1 MIPSTMTDTNDSGF
15 LVPHTKLPV
24 TMYVTPDETNRA
36 VAIRIAAVIRRA
48 SEQQRK
54 AVLLLSPGS
63 TPQGVYRELVRLH
76 QEEGLDFSN
85 VVVFVSVEFYGIGKE
100 RPQSIYA
107 SLHANL
113 FDLINIPMDQIHVPD
128 SQIELS
134 QMAAYCAQFD
144 QQIQEVGGI
153 DFALLGFGSNGHIA
167 GNEPFSESNSRTHM
181 CVLDPVTRIRLA
193 SEFFGE
199 DNVPTQAIT
208 MGLGTI
214 MESREVAVMALGEH
228 KSRVVCALAEGP
240 VTNKV
245 PVSLFQD
252 HGNTNVYLDS
262 ASASGLEAI
271 ATPWTLGSVDWN
283 ETMIIRALVWL
294 SEKTNKSLLKLDDD
308 DFRNYNLH
316 QLLRHHGPSHLLAHR
331 VFNLVQDTICNRV
344 LDAEAQ
350 TVICFSPHP
359 DDDVISMG
367 GTLIRLNEE
376 GHQTHIAYMT
386 SGNIAVFDDD
396 AQRIADLVTEY
407 NHLFGIENDKSI
419 EVERRVSDDLAN
431 KHAGDPDSDAVLKI
445 KGLIRW
451 SEAKAGA
458 IVAGCSEEHLHFL
471 DLPFYRT
478 GTVKKNPVGEADV
491 SIIVSLLEK
500 VQPDVI
506 FVAGDLSDPHGTH
519 RVCAE
524 AIFKAIEVLQEG
536 GHKIPAVLL
545 YRGAWHEY
553 AIHEIDL
560 SVPLSPGH
568 QQTKRKAIFKH
579 ESQKDEALFPGSDP
593 REFWER
599 AEDRNKATAKQFNDL
614 GLPEFPA
621 LEAFQRWN
629 GQKL

>member
-1 MIPSTMTDTNDSGF
+1 MVQSTLTETNDNGF

-24 TMYVTPDETNRA
+24 TMYSTPGDTNRA
-36 VAIRIAAVIRRA
+36 VAGRVASVIRRA
-48 SEQQRK
+48 EQQDRS

-76 QEEGLDFSN
+76 EEEDLDFSN
-85 VVVFVSVEFYGIGKE
+85 VVIFVSLEFYGLSKE
-100 RPQSIYA
+100 RPQSIHA

-113 FDLINIPMDQIHVPD
+113 FDQINIPDDQIHIPD

-134 QMAAYCAQFD
+134 QMAVYCSQFD
-144 QQIQEVGGI
+144 QLIQDVGGI

-181 CVLDPVTRIRLA
+181 CVLDPGTRICLA

-199 DNVPTQAIT
+199 ENVPTQAIT

-228 KSRVVCALAEGP
+228 KARVVSALAEGP

-262 ASASGLEAI
+262 ASASGLEVI
-271 ATPWTLGSVDWN
+271 ATPWTLGAVDWN
-283 ETMIIRALVWL
+283 ETMVIRAMVWL
-294 SEKTNKSLLKLDDD
+294 SEQTNKPLLKLDDD
-308 DFRNYNLH
+308 DFRNHNLH
-316 QLLRHHGPSHLLAHR
+316 QLLRHHGPSHMLARR
-331 VFNLVQDTICNRV
+331 VFNLVQGTICDEV
-344 LDAEAQ
+344 LEKPNQ

-407 NHLFGIENDKSI
+407 NHLFGIENEKSI
-419 EVERRVSDDLAN
+419 EVERRVADDLKN
-431 KHAGDPDSDAVLKI
+431 KKAGHPDSDAVLKI

-458 IVAGCSEEHLHFL
+458 IVAGCKEDHLHFL

-478 GTVKKNPVGEADV
+478 GTVKKNPVGDADV
-491 SIIVSLLEK
+491 SIIASLLES

-524 AIFKAIEVLQEG
+524 AIFCAIEVLKQRQS
-536 GHKIPAVLL
+536 KIPEVLL

-568 QQTKRKAIFKH
+568 TQIKRKAIFKH

>member
-1 MIPSTMTDTNDSGF
+1 MVQSTLTETNDNGF

-24 TMYVTPDETNRA
+24 TMYSTPLDTNRA
-36 VAIRIAAVIRRA
+36 VAGRVASVIRRA
-48 SEQQRK
+48 EQQESS

-76 QEEGLDFSN
+76 EEEGLDFSN
-85 VVVFVSVEFYGIGKE
+85 VIVFVSLEFYGLSKE
-100 RPQSIYA
+100 RPQSIHA

-113 FDLINIPMDQIHVPD
+113 FDHVNIPADQIHIPD

-134 QMAAYCAQFD
+134 KMAAYCSQFD
-144 QQIQEVGGI
+144 QMIQDVGGI

-181 CVLDPVTRIRLA
+181 CVLDPVTRICLA

-214 MESREVAVMALGEH
+214 MEAREVAVMALGEH
-228 KSRVVCALAEGP
+228 KARVVSALAEGS

-262 ASASGLEAI
+262 ASAGGLEVI
-271 ATPWTLGSVDWN
+271 ATPWTLGAVDWN
-283 ETMIIRALVWL
+283 ETMVIRAMVWF
-294 SEKTNKSLLKLDDD
+294 SEQTNKPLLKLDDD
-308 DFRNYNLH
+308 DFRNHNLH
-316 QLLRHHGPSHLLAHR
+316 QLLRHHGPSHMLARR
-331 VFNLVQDTICNRV
+331 VFNLVQATICDEV
-344 LDAEAQ
+344 LESPSQ

-386 SGNIAVFDDD
+386 SGNIAVFDED

-407 NHLFGIENDKSI
+407 NHLFGIENEKSI
-419 EVERRVSDDLAN
+419 EVERRVADDLKN
-431 KHAGDPDSDAVLKI
+431 KKAGHPDSDAVLKI

-458 IVAGCSEEHLHFL
+458 IVAGCKEEHLHFL

-478 GTVKKNPVGEADV
+478 GTVKKNPVGDADV
-491 SIIVSLLEK
+491 SIIASLLES
-500 VQPDVI
+500 VQPYVI
-506 FVAGDLSDPHGTH
+506 FVAGDLSAPK
-519 RVCAE
+519 RS
-524 AIFKAIEVLQEG
+524 
-536 GHKIPAVLL
+536 
-545 YRGAWHEY
+545 
-553 AIHEIDL
+553 
-560 SVPLSPGH
+560 SVPS
-568 QQTKRKAIFKH
+568 KF
-579 ESQKDEALFPGSDP
+579 
-593 REFWER
+593 
-599 AEDRNKATAKQFNDL
+599 
-614 GLPEFPA
+614 
-621 LEAFQRWN
+621 
-629 GQKL
+629 

>member
-1 MIPSTMTDTNDSGF
+1 MVQSTLTETNDNGF

-24 TMYVTPDETNRA
+24 TMYSTPGDTNRA
-36 VAIRIAAVIRRA
+36 VAGRVASVIRRA
-48 SEQQRK
+48 EQQDRS

-76 QEEGLDFSN
+76 EEEDLDFSN
-85 VVVFVSVEFYGIGKE
+85 VVIFVSLEFYGLSKE
-100 RPQSIYA
+100 RPQSIHA

-113 FDLINIPMDQIHVPD
+113 FDQINIPDDQIHIPD

-134 QMAAYCAQFD
+134 QMAAYCSQFD
-144 QQIQEVGGI
+144 QLIQDVGGI

-181 CVLDPVTRIRLA
+181 CVLDPVTRICLA

-199 DNVPTQAIT
+199 ENVPTQAIT

-228 KSRVVCALAEGP
+228 KARVVSALAEGP

-262 ASASGLEAI
+262 ASASGLEVI
-271 ATPWTLGSVDWN
+271 ATPWTLGAVDWN
-283 ETMIIRALVWL
+283 ETMVIRAMVWL
-294 SEKTNKSLLKLDDD
+294 SEQTNKPLLKLDDD
-308 DFRNYNLH
+308 DFRNHNLH
-316 QLLRHHGPSHLLAHR
+316 QLLRHHGPSHMLARR
-331 VFNLVQDTICNRV
+331 VFNLVQGTICDEV
-344 LDAEAQ
+344 LEKPNQ

-407 NHLFGIENDKSI
+407 NHLFGIENEKSI
-419 EVERRVSDDLAN
+419 EVERRVADDLKN
-431 KHAGDPDSDAVLKI
+431 KKAGHPDSDAVLKI

-458 IVAGCSEEHLHFL
+458 IVAGCKEDHLHFL

-478 GTVKKNPVGEADV
+478 GTVKKNPVGDADV
-491 SIIVSLLEK
+491 SIIASLLES

-524 AIFKAIEVLQEG
+524 AIFCAIEVLKQRQS
-536 GHKIPAVLL
+536 KIPEVLL

-568 QQTKRKAIFKH
+568 TQIKRKAIFKH

>member
-1 MIPSTMTDTNDSGF
+1 MAHSTLTEANDNGF
-15 LVPHTKLPV
+15 FVPHTKLPV
-24 TMYVTPDETNRA
+24 TMYATPGDTNRA
-36 VAIRIAAVIRRA
+36 VAARIASVIRRA
-48 SEQQRK
+48 HEKGRK

-76 QEEGLDFSN
+76 NEEGLDFSN
-85 VVVFVSVEFYGIGKE
+85 VIFFVSLEFYGLSND

-107 SLHANL
+107 SLYENL
-113 FDLINIPMDQIHVPD
+113 FDFINISSEQIHIPD
-128 SQIELS
+128 SQVES
-134 QMAAYCAQFD
+134 NEMEAYCQTFD
-144 QQIQEVGGI
+144 QLVQDVGGI

-181 CVLDPVTRIRLA
+181 CVLDPITRICLA

-228 KSRVVCALAEGP
+228 KARVVSALAEGP

-262 ASASGLEAI
+262 ASASSLGAI
-271 ATPWTLGSVDWN
+271 ATPWTLGGVDWD
-283 ETMIIRALVWL
+283 ETMIIRAMVWL
-294 SEKTNKSLLKLDDD
+294 SEQTSKPLLKLDDD
-308 DFRNYNLH
+308 DFRNHNLH
-316 QLLRHHGPSHLLAHR
+316 QLLRHHGPSQILAR
-331 VFNLVQDTICNRV
+331 KVFNLVQGTICDQV
-344 LDAEAQ
+344 LEKENQ

-407 NHLFGIENDKSI
+407 NHLFGIENEKSI
-419 EVERRVSDDLAN
+419 EVEKRVAEDLIN
-431 KHAGDPDSDAVLKI
+431 KKAGHPDSDAVLKI

-458 IVAGCSEEHLHFL
+458 MVAGCKEEYLHFL

-478 GTVKKNPVGEADV
+478 GKVKKNPVGDADV
-491 SIIVSLLEK
+491 SIIASLIETVK
-500 VQPDVI
+500 PDVV

-524 AIFKAIEVLQEG
+524 AIFNAIRILQQQGSKVPE
-536 GHKIPAVLL
+536 VLL
-545 YRGAWHEY
+545 YRGAWQEY

-568 QQTKRKAIFKH
+568 QKTKRKAIFKH

-599 AEDRNKATAKQFNDL
+599 AEDRNTATATQFNNL
-614 GLPEFPA
+614 GLQEFPA